1 MFFFVYSINMS
12 NTKQNNEIEHTN
24 KEISLL
30 QDRLK
35 INEKSKNQ
43 FQNVLMRIRR
53 LRVKQGQKANIS
65 ETKKLQNI
73 LKDIF
78 KNKIKN
84 IKKRMI
90 Y

>member
-1 MFFFVYSINMS
+1 MFFVYSRNMP
-12 NTKQNNEIEHTN
+12 NTKQNNEVEHIN

-35 INEKSKNQ
+35 INKKSKNQ
-43 FQNVLMRIRR
+43 FQNGLMEIGR
-53 LRVKQGQKANIS
+53 LRVKQGQRTNLFQ
-65 ETKKLQNI
+65 TKKIQKI

-78 KNKIKN
+78 KNKIQH
-84 IKKRMI
+84 IKKRLI

>member
-1 MFFFVYSINMS
+1 MHSINMP
-12 NTKQNNEIEHTN
+12 NTKQNNEIEHIN

-43 FQNVLMRIRR
+43 FQNELMEIGGIR
-53 LRVKQGQKANIS
+53 LKQVQRTNLSQTKNI
-65 ETKKLQNI
+65 QNI
-73 LKDIF
+73 LKNIF
-78 KNKIKN
+78 QNMIRH
-84 IKKRMI
+84 IEKRLI

>member
-1 MFFFVYSINMS
+1 MLNIN
-12 NTKQNNEIEHTN
+12 QNNEIEYIN
-24 KEISLL
+24 KDYCLM

-35 INEKSKNQ
+35 IKEKSKNQ
-43 FQNVLMRIRR
+43 FQNVLMRIGRSR
-53 LRVKQGQKANIS
+53 KKRGQRTNIS
-65 ETKKLQNI
+65 ETKKIQKI

-78 KNKIKN
+78 KNKIKH